1 MAFLTFNF
9 SRALGLI
16 KIYSTELSMNA
27 ISSKE
32 NTGAVNNNNVNI
44 NTAKVFEDFQINVKL
59 KISALWMAVMFCYVY
74 GDYIQVYVPGVIAK
88 AIEVKTTTETQLEFF
103 AVALLMAMP
112 SVMIFFTLVLKPKV
126 NRWLNIILSMLYI
139 IILIATNL
147 AETWVFYLFLT
158 VIEILISMAVIWYA
172 WKWPTTQT

>member
-44 NTAKVFEDFQINVKL
+44 NTARVFEDFQINVKL
-59 KISALWMAVMFCYVY
+59 KISALWIAVMFCYVY
-74 GDYIQVYVPGVIAK
+74 GDYIEIYVPGVIAD
-88 AIEVKTTTETQLEFF
+88 AMTVKSSIETQLEFF

-126 NRWLNIILSMLYI
+126 NLNGCYLVCVEMANNANLSNQHHNSSLRR
-139 IILIATNL
+139 L
-147 AETWVFYLFLT
+147 
-158 VIEILISMAVIWYA
+158 VIFQS
-172 WKWPTTQT
+172 K